1 MALSLKIQRHQR
13 PCNSQAADGPRTRDL
28 ELGKLALYQLSYHRA
43 EADITP
49 LSSPWHYASHSMTKR
64 SLMPLLIGV
73 AGAALVGLLVYGV
86 IAQAS
91 KRTLDEAIKQGRHP
105 TAPSATTSMP
115 RLSGAGE
122 RSLGSYRGHVVVLN
136 FWASWCTPCQA
147 EAPILERAQHTLMR
161 RGGTVLGVT
170 FRDSSPDSLSF
181 VKHYGVSY
189 PNLRDTTG
197 EFAQAYGTTQIP
209 ETFVIDSAGD
219 VVAISRGEIDEKFL
233 NHAIALAE
241 SV

>member
-1 MALSLKIQRHQR
+1 MA
-13 PCNSQAADGPRTRDL
+13 
-28 ELGKLALYQLSYHRA
+28 
-43 EADITP
+43 
-49 LSSPWHYASHSMTKR
+49 KR
-64 SLMPLLIGV
+64 SFMPLLIGA

-86 IAQAS
+86 LAQS
-91 KRTLDEAIKQGRHP
+91 PKRTLDEAIKQGRHP
-105 TAPSATTSMP
+105 TAPAASTNMP
-115 RLSGAGE
+115 MLSGAGK
-122 RSLGSYRGHVVVLN
+122 RSLASYRGHVVVLN
-136 FWASWCTPCQA
+136 FWASWCTPCQE

-161 RGGTVLGVT
+161 HGGTVLGVT
-170 FRDSSPDSLSF
+170 FRDSSPDSLTF

-209 ETFVIDSAGD
+209 ETFVIDSSGD
-219 VVAISRGEIDEKFL
+219 VVAISRGEIDEAFL

>member
-1 MALSLKIQRHQR
+1 MA
-13 PCNSQAADGPRTRDL
+13 
-28 ELGKLALYQLSYHRA
+28 
-43 EADITP
+43 
-49 LSSPWHYASHSMTKR
+49 KR
-64 SLMPLLIGV
+64 SLMPLLVGV

-86 IAQAS
+86 MAQGS

-105 TAPSATTSMP
+105 TAPAATTSMP
-115 RLSGAGE
+115 LLSGAGE
-122 RSLGSYRGHVVVLN
+122 RTLGSFRGHVVVLN
-136 FWASWCTPCQA
+136 FWASWCTPCQE
-147 EAPILERAQHTLMR
+147 EAPILERAQRALAR

-170 FRDSSPDSLSF
+170 FRDSSPDSLEFARRYSLT
-181 VKHYGVSY
+181 Y

-219 VVAISRGEIDEKFL
+219 VVAISRGEIDEAFL

>member
-1 MALSLKIQRHQR
+1 MA
-13 PCNSQAADGPRTRDL
+13 
-28 ELGKLALYQLSYHRA
+28 
-43 EADITP
+43 
-49 LSSPWHYASHSMTKR
+49 KR
-64 SLMPLLIGV
+64 FLMPVLIGTV
-73 AGAALVGLLVYGV
+73 GAALVGLLVYGV
-86 IAQAS
+86 LSQS
-91 KRTLDEAIKQGRHP
+91 PKRTLDEAIKQGRHP
-105 TAPSATTSMP
+105 TAPAASTNMPMLSSAG
-115 RLSGAGE
+115 R
-122 RSLGSYRGHVVVLN
+122 RSLASYRGHVVVLN
-136 FWASWCTPCQA
+136 FWASWCTPCQE

-170 FRDSSPDSLSF
+170 FRDSSPDSLTF

-209 ETFVIDSAGD
+209 ETFVIDSSGD
-219 VVAISRGEIDEKFL
+219 VVAISRGEINEAFL

>member
-1 MALSLKIQRHQR
+1 MA
-13 PCNSQAADGPRTRDL
+13 
-28 ELGKLALYQLSYHRA
+28 
-43 EADITP
+43 
-49 LSSPWHYASHSMTKR
+49 KR

-86 IAQAS
+86 LAQAP
-91 KRTLDEAIKQGRHP
+91 KRTLDEAIKQGHHP
-105 TAPSATTSMP
+105 TAPAANIPMP
-115 RLSGAGE
+115 MLSGNGA
-122 RSLGSYRGHVVVLN
+122 RTLASYRGKVVVLN
-136 FWASWCTPCQA
+136 FWASWCTPCQ
-147 EAPILERAQHTLMR
+147 EESPILERAQHALAR

-170 FRDSSPDSLSF
+170 FRDSSPDSLTF

-197 EFAQAYGTTQIP
+197 EFAQSYGTTQIP
-209 ETFVIDSAGD
+209 ETFVIDSSGD
-219 VVAISRGEIDEKFL
+219 VVAISRGEIDEAFL